1 MDCAVLYDE
10 ENCDTSSDMLRV
22 RPGDSGRLSKWSP
35 FTSSLQRNDLES
47 LIVRAHCKLELWDDD
62 DGIDNNQ
69 PPDIVID
76 NTVTMQIFSDVTHFI
91 YMFSSFLSQD
101 ILIVLKILRPS
112 DIWMRVFQLIG
123 DFPSKRAKLFKNL

>member
-1 MDCAVLYDE
+1 MLYDE
-10 ENCDTSSDMLRV
+10 ENCDTSSDQLRV

-62 DGIDNNQ
+62 DGIDNMQ

-76 NTVTMQIFSDVTHFI
+76 NTVNMQIFSDATH
-91 YMFSSFLSQD
+91 YNDMFSSFLSQD

-112 DIWMRVFQLIG
+112 DIWMRVFRLTD
-123 DFPSKRAKLFKNL
+123 DFLSKRAKHFIIINL

>member
-1 MDCAVLYDE
+1 MLYDE
-10 ENCDTSSDMLRV
+10 ENCDTSSDQLRV

-62 DGIDNNQ
+62 DGIDNMQ

-76 NTVTMQIFSDVTHFI
+76 NTVNMQIFSD
-91 YMFSSFLSQD
+91 SL
-101 ILIVLKILRPS
+101 
-112 DIWMRVFQLIG
+112 
-123 DFPSKRAKLFKNL
+123 

>member
-1 MDCAVLYDE
+1 MNCAVLYDE

-62 DGIDNNQ
+62 DGIDNRQ

-76 NTVTMQIFSDVTHFI
+76 NTVIQHIQIF
-91 YMFSSFLSQD
+91 
-101 ILIVLKILRPS
+101 
-112 DIWMRVFQLIG
+112 
-123 DFPSKRAKLFKNL
+123 

>member
-1 MDCAVLYDE
+1 MQVFVSSRRVSVSREVDTWVLR
-10 ENCDTSSDMLRV
+10 LARV

-62 DGIDNNQ
+62 DGIDNMQ

-76 NTVTMQIFSDVTHFI
+76 NTVNMQIF
-91 YMFSSFLSQD
+91 
-101 ILIVLKILRPS
+101 
-112 DIWMRVFQLIG
+112 
-123 DFPSKRAKLFKNL
+123 